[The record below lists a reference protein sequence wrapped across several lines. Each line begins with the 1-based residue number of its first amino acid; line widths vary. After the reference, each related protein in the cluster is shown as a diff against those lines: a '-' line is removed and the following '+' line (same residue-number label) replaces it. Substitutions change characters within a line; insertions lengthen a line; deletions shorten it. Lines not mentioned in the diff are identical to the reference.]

1 MLGIEMFV
9 AHDHGR
15 EDTIA
20 LRPEPGLR
28 RLPASP
34 RDLRAPE
41 SGRAVHCRERR
52 KTSC

>member
-9 AHDHGR
+9 AHDRGR
-15 EDTIA
+15 EDAIA
-20 LRPEPGLR
+20 LRREPGLR
-28 RLPASP
+28 RLLASP

-41 SGRAVHCRERR
+41 SGRAVRCRERR